1 MIGIDLGT
9 THSLISYWDEKEE
22 TAKIISNVIN
32 EDITP
37 SVVSIL
43 PNGEFVIGSAAKNRL
58 LTEPQSSAA
67 TFKRKIASQSKYR
80 LGKHSLTA
88 VELSS
93 MVLQQLKTDA
103 EVFLGKEVTEA
114 VISVPAYFNDVQ
126 RKSTI
131 VAAKMAGLKVD
142 RLINEPTAAAIAYG
156 LHERIEE
163 SNFLVVDLGGGTLDV
178 SLLEIFDG
186 VIEVHAC
193 AGDNFLGGEDFT
205 TAIIDDFCKKHSV
218 DKEALTHEQRAL
230 IYQKLNS
237 VKESLTNEHQIEL
250 QITINEQALDYALT
264 RDEFDALVEPLLKR
278 ISGPIER
285 VIRDSKLSVSE
296 IEDVVLV
303 GGATR
308 MPCIRRLIGKL
319 LRRFPAAHID
329 PDKVVALGA
338 ATQAAL
344 LNRASALEDVILTD
358 ICPYTLGVEV
368 SVERGRD
375 QFEAGHFLP
384 IIERNS
390 TIPKSKVERLNTMVD
405 NQTAIRCNIFQGES
419 RLTRN
424 NVHLGVIEIEVPK
437 AKAGE
442 SEIDVRF
449 TYTAD
454 GILEVIVTVVGT
466 DKSERVVI
474 DNASSQLNEAE
485 IEKRLK
491 QLEQIK
497 IHPRDDYPNT
507 HLMSQLEKLYEQ
519 SLGEQRQY
527 IAYLSQQ
534 FEQAL
539 ESQDHEYVAKQRK
552 ELTEIVEQ
560 IIKDSSVF

>member
-9 THSLISYWDEKEE
+9 THSLIAYWDEKDDN
-22 TAKIISNVIN
+22 AKIIPNVLN
-32 EDITP
+32 DDITP

-43 PNGEFVIGSAAKNRL
+43 SNGEFVIGNAAKNRL
-58 LTEPQSSAA
+58 LTDPKNSAA
-67 TFKRKIASQSKYR
+67 TFKRKIANQVKYN
-80 LGKHSLTA
+80 LGKHHLTA

-93 MVLQQLKTDA
+93 MVLQQLKNDA
-103 EVFLGKEVTEA
+103 EAHLGFEVTEA

-131 VAAKMAGLKVD
+131 VAAKMAGLKVE
-142 RLINEPTAAAIAYG
+142 RLVNEPTAAAIAYG

-205 TAIIDDFCKKHSV
+205 TAIIDDFCKKHTLDQNV
-218 DKEALTHEQRAL
+218 LTHEQRAV

-237 VKESLTNEHQIEL
+237 VKESLTTEHQIEV
-250 QITINEQALDYALT
+250 QININDNILDYELT
-264 RDEFDALVEPLLKR
+264 RDEFDTLVEPLLKR

-319 LRRFPAAHID
+319 LRRFPSAHID

-344 LNRASALEDVILTD
+344 LNRASALEDIILTD

-375 QFEAGHFLP
+375 QFESGHFLP

-390 TIPKSKVERLNTMVD
+390 TIPKSKVERLNTMMD
-405 NQTAIRCNIFQGES
+405 DQTAIRCKIFQGES

-454 GILEVIVTVVGT
+454 GILEVIVDVVGT

-474 DNASSQLNEAE
+474 DNASSQLNQQE
-485 IEKRLK
+485 IDNRLK

-507 HLMSQLEKLYEQ
+507 HIMSQLDKLYEQ

-527 IAYLSQQ
+527 IAHLTQQ
-534 FEQAL
+534 FEQVLA
-539 ESQDHEYVAKQRK
+539 SQDHQYVAKQRK
-552 ELTEIVEQ
+552 ELAEIVEQ
-560 IIKDSSVF
+560 IIKDTSVL

>member
-9 THSLISYWDEKEE
+9 THSLIAYWDEKDDSP
-22 TAKIISNVIN
+22 KLIPNVLN
-32 EDITP
+32 DDITP

-43 PNGEFVIGSAAKNRL
+43 SNGEFVIGNAAKNRL
-58 LTEPQSSAA
+58 LTDPKNSAA
-67 TFKRKIASQSKYR
+67 TFKRKIASQVKYN
-80 LGKHSLTA
+80 LGKHHLTA

-93 MVLQQLKTDA
+93 MVLQQLKKDA
-103 EVFLGKEVTEA
+103 EAHLGHEISEA

-142 RLINEPTAAAIAYG
+142 RLVNEPTAAAIAYG

-205 TAIIDDFCKKHSV
+205 TAIIDDFCKKHAI
-218 DKEALTHEQRAL
+218 EQEILNHEQRAV

-237 VKESLTNEHQIEL
+237 AKEALTCEHQVEL
-250 QITINEQALDYALT
+250 QININDNPLDYALT
-264 RDEFDALVEPLLKR
+264 RDEFDTLVEPLLKR

-308 MPCIRRLIGKL
+308 MPCVRRLIGKL
-319 LRRFPAAHID
+319 LRRFPSAHID

-344 LNRASALEDVILTD
+344 LNRACALEDIILTD

-368 SVERGRD
+368 SVERGHE

-390 TIPKSKVERLNTMVD
+390 TIPKSKVERLNTMMD
-405 NQTAIRCNIFQGES
+405 NQTAIRCKIFQGES

-424 NVHLGVIEIEVPK
+424 NVHLGEIEIEVPK

-454 GILEVIVTVVGT
+454 GILEVIVSVVGT
-466 DKSERVVI
+466 DKFERVVI
-474 DNASSQLNEAE
+474 DNASSQLNEQE

-507 HLMSQLEKLYEQ
+507 HIMSQLDKLYEQ
-519 SLGEQRQY
+519 SLGEQRQF
-527 IAYLSQQ
+527 IAHLTQQ
-534 FEQAL
+534 FEQVL

-552 ELTEIVEQ
+552 ELAEIVEQ
-560 IIKDSSVF
+560 MIKDSSVL